1 VRRAVDKFIA
11 NNKKGTFVLQLTAMV
26 DMFTILIVFLLKSF
40 DTSPVQVSPSQ
51 NIILPHSYSVAV
63 PSEVL
68 KVAISK
74 KSIVVGDKE
83 VVILIDGK
91 VNEKDM
97 DLSDPKFI
105 KPLFEALDEQA
116 KKTEAI
122 SKENK
127 DHKFDGQIIL
137 QADKGL
143 NYGIL
148 EKVFYTSSMAGYTD
162 LKLATI
168 TYE

>member
-1 VRRAVDKFIA
+1 MKRAVDKFIS

-51 NIILPHSYSVAV
+51 NIVLPHSYSVAS
-63 PSEVL
+63 PKEVL
-68 KVAISK
+68 KLAVSKNAILVDDK
-74 KSIVVGDKE
+74 TVVTL
-83 VVILIDGK
+83 VDGK
-91 VNEKDM
+91 IDKNDM

-105 KPLFEALDEQA
+105 KPLFDALDEQA
-116 KKTEAI
+116 KKTEEIA
-122 SKENK
+122 KYNEDK
-127 DHKFDGQIIL
+127 KFDGKIIL

-143 NYGIL
+143 NYGLL

-162 LKLATI
+162 LMMATM